1 MTNEEPNQGVDF
13 ADYDDPKVKRT
24 NNFEGGLNRF
34 MDSNFM
40 KGYADVSEFAVEG
53 AGVIND
59 WFRQKNVQDARRE
72 NRRRFAVADNIY
84 GTYEDPA
91 LKRGV
96 WDANTGQAQGE
107 ADRTTSWSMTAKE
120 GGEVNVNSEM
130 LAALI
135 AAGADIEML

>member
-1 MTNEEPNQGVDF
+1 
-13 ADYDDPKVKRT
+13 
-24 NNFEGGLNRF
+24 

-40 KGYADVSEFAVEG
+40 QGFGDISEFAVEG

-72 NRRRFAVADNIY
+72 NRKRFAVADNIY

-91 LKRGV
+91 LKRGM
-96 WDANTGQAQGE
+96 WDVNTGQAQGE
-107 ADRTTSWSMTAKE
+107 GDRTTSWSMTAKE